1 VFDFMGAADFIDL
14 FMSVEVH
21 LLSLAV
27 TPHGA

>member
-27 TPHGA
+27 TP